1 MVIWHTWLGFLGLIC
16 GLVAPS
22 IIRIPILWSVAL
34 GLAGG
39 IVLATFWNIAAPTP
53 APCLLYAKGPDIL
66 RAYNLS
72 CARDDAERARQLL
85 PRR

>member
-1 MVIWHTWLGFLGLIC
+1 MAIWHTWLGFLGLLC
-16 GLVAPS
+16 GLVAPI
-22 IIRIPILWSVAL
+22 IIRVPVIWSAVV

-39 IVLATFWNIAAPTP
+39 IALVTLWNVAVPTP

-72 CARDDAERARQLL
+72 CARDDAERARQIL
-85 PRR
+85 PTK